1 MHTKISDIKTLP
13 LLNISTKIF
22 GKLSSGKVANLYT
35 LTNKELTISITNYG
49 GIITGIE
56 MPDKNGDSTDVVLG
70 YDTVKSY
77 ETDPYY
83 LGAIIG
89 RYAGR
94 IKNGKININNTPF
107 QLSLN
112 SIAGNNKSQ
121 LHGGENALN
130 KQLWQAE
137 TKINTDKVSLILTY
151 HCPDKTNGFPGNI
164 DFTVKYTL
172 NNKNEFTVEY
182 FAHTDKPT
190 VINLTQHSYFN
201 LAGHHS
207 GSILNHQ
214 VYLNADH
221 FLPMDKYAYPTGE
234 IRSVENTPHNFKKL
248 VSLNHN
254 INNEDQQIKIGCGYD
269 NYWLL
274 NVGNNNEKG
283 EDNKQSCS
291 VKIIEPNSGR
301 RLKLYTDQP
310 SIILYTG
317 NYLNGSRIG
326 KNNVKYQIQHGLCI
340 EPQRAFSH
348 AMSKED
354 YKPYSNVLLKPEK
367 PFYSKNV
374 YVFDSVKS

>member
-1 MHTKISDIKTLP
+1 MNTKTF
-13 LLNISTKIF
+13 NISTNTF
-22 GKLSSGKVANLYT
+22 GKLSSGETANLYT
-35 LTNKELTISITNYG
+35 LTNSQLTINITNYG
-49 GIITGIE
+49 GIITSIN
-56 MPDKNGDSTDVVLG
+56 MPDNNGNIEDIVLG
-70 YDTVKSY
+70 YDTVQGY

-94 IKNGKININNTPF
+94 IKNGKININNKLV

-121 LHGGENALN
+121 LHGGEKALN
-130 KQLWQAE
+130 KQLWQATTE
-137 TKINTDKVSLILTY
+137 TNTNRVSLILTH
-151 HCPDKTNGFPGNI
+151 HCPDKTNGFPGSVE
-164 DFTVKYTL
+164 FTVKYTL

-182 FAHTDKPT
+182 FANTDKT
-190 VINLTQHSYFN
+190 TIVNLTQHSYFN
-201 LAGHHS
+201 LAGHNS

-214 VYLNADH
+214 VSLNADN

-234 IRSVENTPHNFKKL
+234 VRSVENTPHDFRKPTVLSHNFD
-248 VSLNHN
+248 
-254 INNEDQQIKIGCGYD
+254 NEDEQIKIGCGYD

-274 NVGNNNEKG
+274 NVNRNISENTESL
-283 EDNKQSCS
+283 EQHCS
-291 VKIIEPNSGR
+291 AEIIEPTSGR

-317 NYLNGSRIG
+317 NYLDGSRVG
-326 KNNVKYQIQHGLCI
+326 KNNFIYQAQHGLCL

-348 AMSKED
+348 TVSEKD
-354 YKPYSNVLLKPEK
+354 YEPYSNVLLKPDK

-374 YVFDSVKS
+374 YVFDCVSNLTN